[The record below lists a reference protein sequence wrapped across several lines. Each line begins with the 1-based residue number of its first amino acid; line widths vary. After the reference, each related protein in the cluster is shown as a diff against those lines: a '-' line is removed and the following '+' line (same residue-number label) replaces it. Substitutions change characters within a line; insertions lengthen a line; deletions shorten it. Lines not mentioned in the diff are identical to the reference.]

1 MGFFAKLG
9 SKIGSEVSDYG
20 QKAKHFVH
28 KGVKVV
34 AEDMGAIA
42 READKIGSIAG
53 TVGNIATVGAGFA
66 AATGIGSPI
75 AAGLTAIAGVS
86 KGVQGAAGLVGRG
99 ARAADTGIATAR
111 IAKIAVDRAE
121 RGDFRGA
128 LEAGKIAKGSADSF
142 RKQIQR
148 KK

>member
-20 QKAKHFVH
+20 QKAKHVVN

-42 READKIGSIAG
+42 QEADQIGSIAG
-53 TVGNIATVGAGFA
+53 TVGNIATVGAGIA
-66 AATGIGSPI
+66 AATGIGAPI
-75 AAGLTAIAGVS
+75 AAGLGGIAGIA
-86 KGVQGAAGLVGRG
+86 KGVQGVAGVVGKG
-99 ARAADTGIATAR
+99 AHAADTGIQTAR
-111 IAKIAVDRAE
+111 IAKIAVDRAA
-121 RGDFRGA
+121 RGDVKGA
-128 LEAGKIAKGSADSF
+128 FEAGKVAKGGADSF

-148 KK
+148 